1 MELSRSLIQI
11 KKPEDACQT
20 LAELAKRYPKAPPAV
35 MSRAAAARSQAKC
48 AA

>member
-20 LAELAKRYPKAPPAV
+20 LAELGRRYPKASPAV
-35 MSRAAAARSQAKC
+35 MSRAAAARAQAKC